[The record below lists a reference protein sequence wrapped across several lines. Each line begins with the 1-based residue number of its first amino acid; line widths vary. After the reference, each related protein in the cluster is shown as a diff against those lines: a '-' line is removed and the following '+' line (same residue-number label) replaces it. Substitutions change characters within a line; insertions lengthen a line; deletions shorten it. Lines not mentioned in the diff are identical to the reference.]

1 MKFLVEQVERVTG
14 LRNFGIYMNQLFTID
29 ALFLNEDRH
38 THNMAVLM
46 DGEGRFFLCPVFDN
60 GGTLLSDMS
69 MDYPMSEDPVV
80 LMREVKAKTISTD
93 FDEQLDVSERL
104 YGRNL
109 RFHFTK
115 KQGAELLKKAV
126 GYEEEIRNRV
136 ASILYLQMD
145 KYRYLWK

>member
-1 MKFLVEQVERVTG
+1 
-14 LRNFGIYMNQLFTID
+14 MNKLFTID
-29 ALFLNEDRH
+29 AVFLNEDRH
-38 THNMAVLM
+38 THNIAILM
-46 DGEGRFFLCPVFDN
+46 NQDGKFAYCPIFDN
-60 GGTLLSDMS
+60 GAGLLADTTL
-69 MDYPMSEDPVV
+69 DYPMGQDVY
-80 LMREVKAKTISTD
+80 MQMQEVCAKTISPD

>member
-1 MKFLVEQVERVTG
+1 MIKYIKTKV
-14 LRNFGIYMNQLFTID
+14 
-29 ALFLNEDRH
+29 H
-38 THNMAVLM
+38 
-46 DGEGRFFLCPVFDN
+46 
-60 GGTLLSDMS
+60 
-69 MDYPMSEDPVV
+69 
-80 LMREVKAKTISTD
+80 KAKTISTD

-115 KQGAELLKKAV
+115 KQGAELLEKAV

>member
-1 MKFLVEQVERVTG
+1 MYL
-14 LRNFGIYMNQLFTID
+14 
-29 ALFLNEDRH
+29 
-38 THNMAVLM
+38 
-46 DGEGRFFLCPVFDN
+46 
-60 GGTLLSDMS
+60 
-69 MDYPMSEDPVV
+69 
-80 LMREVKAKTISTD
+80 
-93 FDEQLDVSERL
+93 ERL

>member
-1 MKFLVEQVERVTG
+1 MAELQGTG
-14 LRNFGIYMNQLFTID
+14 K
-29 ALFLNEDRH
+29 NEKYEIAIPIPGCYISGH
-38 THNMAVLM
+38 I
-46 DGEGRFFLCPVFDN
+46 
-60 GGTLLSDMS
+60 
-69 MDYPMSEDPVV
+69 
-80 LMREVKAKTISTD
+80 EVKAKTISTD